1 MTLYEILGV
10 NRFAT
15 SQEIRNAYL
24 ALSKINYPK
33 LQDGNSFKFKLI
45 SRSYRILSN
54 KDKRKIY
61 DMTNNVND
69 ADNYETSNQ
78 DINYLD
84 KFTPMRIP

>member
-45 SRSYRILSN
+45 SRPYRMLSN

-61 DMTNNVND
+61 DMTNNVNMQK
-69 ADNYETSNQ
+69 NQ
-78 DINYLD
+78 VLRKVQPFLTIKIL
-84 KFTPMRIP
+84 K